1 MQGEK
6 SQYKPHFLTEVIT
19 DPQVYRGS
27 PFFFFSTHCK
37 SSQLPI
43 FLHGLHCNWQNTFV
57 YIFHLFSK
65 YLMYQAGEVRGE
77 QPKASVLKGL
87 QVNVDL
93 ILSPLL
99 DLKSQ
104 EGRGLVVLSTFS
116 V

>member
-1 MQGEK
+1 M
-6 SQYKPHFLTEVIT
+6 
-19 DPQVYRGS
+19 
-27 PFFFFSTHCK
+27 
-37 SSQLPI
+37 
-43 FLHGLHCNWQNTFV
+43 
-57 YIFHLFSK
+57 
-65 YLMYQAGEVRGE
+65 RGE